1 MAKAILSTLSV
12 GHALTYPN
20 VRRYVNRDRLTCFSI
35 RLATQIYES
44 DWEAAIQLARA
55 ERASGV
61 TDASRNRELLEQR
74 KRKEWY
80 LNALR
85 IHHPD
90 HPLVSTGTND

>member
-1 MAKAILSTLSV
+1 MAKAIKSTLSV

-55 ERASGV
+55 DRVSSV
-61 TDASRNRELLEQR
+61 TDVSRNRELLARR
-74 KRKEWY
+74 KAEKRWRELKKQQK
-80 LNALR
+80 A
-85 IHHPD
+85 P
-90 HPLVSTGTND
+90 PLISTGTTD